1 MRTKHWPKVM
11 LNEIR
16 EMLGV
21 DVCICRPANALKAAK
36 TFGAQ
41 ESWRKI
47 QLSNKKR
54 NTHGILGLFSTIRI
68 FVGPLGI
75 TCFCQTNLG
84 ESPLGVGLDL
94 GLVHLSAGLRDA
106 VSWRGAIIGGVVWL
120 CGSMLDVFLFSWE
133 SKGP

>member
-47 QLSNKKR
+47 QLSNKKQE
-54 NTHGILGLFSTIRI
+54 TLMGFLGLLSPIRI

-75 TCFCQTNLG
+75 T
-84 ESPLGVGLDL
+84 
-94 GLVHLSAGLRDA
+94 
-106 VSWRGAIIGGVVWL
+106 
-120 CGSMLDVFLFSWE
+120 
-133 SKGP
+133 